1 MNNKLVDDI
10 IERISSATAGIRIGN
25 NITGELQ
32 EFNFPE
38 KKMMFP
44 AKDNSIIIKVMQY
57 NKVSQDSRVTRDS
70 TILLE
75 AHQY

>member
-10 IERISSATAGIRIGN
+10 IERISSFTAGIRIGS

-44 AKDNSIIIKVMQY
+44 AKDNSIITKVM
-57 NKVSQDSRVTRDS
+57 
-70 TILLE
+70 
-75 AHQY
+75 